1 MLVDELLKDCFIT
14 WKIKSVYFSL
24 IYTTISLESSERSL
38 SKAKQVAMAMIK
50 AAVNGE
56 LRRLRAIKI

>member
-14 WKIKSVYFSL
+14 WKIKSVYFCL